1 MMEMGFSGIENLNN
15 LETNEDWRLISI
27 VKYTRIMILSA
38 YQSQLDLNIEVDQQ
52 IRFLKIPVWISEY
65 TPGIIAQIFDHF
77 GFK

>member
-1 MMEMGFSGIENLNN
+1 
-15 LETNEDWRLISI
+15 
-27 VKYTRIMILSA
+27 MILSA